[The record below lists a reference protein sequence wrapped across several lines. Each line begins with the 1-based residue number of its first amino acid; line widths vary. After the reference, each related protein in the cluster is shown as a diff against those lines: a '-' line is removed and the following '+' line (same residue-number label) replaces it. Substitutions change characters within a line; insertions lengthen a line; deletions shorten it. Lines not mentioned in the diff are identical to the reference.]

1 MNNVL
6 VDKLVR
12 VHCSKCMLLDDCGGC
27 DVRTKIED
35 ILEGENIGK
44 RPRRGVYCITTDM
57 TFETLKEAS
66 DHYNVVSATIS
77 KCCKGKLKFAGRFGG
92 QKLKWR
98 YVDNG
103 L

>member
-1 MNNVL
+1 MNNAL
-6 VDKLVR
+6 VDKLAKL
-12 VHCSKCMLLDDCGGC
+12 HCNGCRGGEGICGC
-27 DVRTKIED
+27 CEIRTQIEE

-92 QKLKWR
+92 QKLKWK
-98 YVDNG
+98 YVEE
-103 L
+103 